1 MSLPRVLACL
11 DVDGERVVKGTSFV
25 ALRDVGEPAAL
36 AAAYERA
43 GADEVV
49 LLDIT
54 ASHEQRASRW
64 SVVTRTAERLFV
76 PLVFGGGIRSLA
88 DARTALRAGADKVAL
103 NSAAVVEPQLIA
115 QCAAALG
122 AQCVVV
128 SIDVAR
134 TPDGPRVVTHGG
146 RRTTT
151 LVPEAWAREAV
162 ALGAGEILLTS
173 IDADGQRS
181 GYDVALTAAVAA
193 AVPVPVVA
201 SGGAGKATHVV
212 EVLTRGGADAA
223 LLAGALHDGSLSIA
237 ACKRALQRAGI
248 TVRETGS
255 GVPPTNAFAPRER
268 GGA

>member
-1 MSLPRVLACL
+1 MSLPRVIACL

-25 ALRDVGEPAAL
+25 ALRDVGEPALL

-54 ASHEQRASRW
+54 ASAEQRPSRW
-64 SVVTRTAERLFV
+64 SVVTRTAETLFV

-88 DARTALRAGADKVAL
+88 DARAALRAGADKVAL
-103 NSAAVVEPQLIA
+103 NSAAVADPDLIA
-115 QCAAALG
+115 RCAEALG

-128 SIDVAR
+128 SIDVRR
-134 TPDGPRVVTHGG
+134 TPAGPRVVTHGG
-146 RRTTT
+146 RRPTA
-151 LVPEAWAREAV
+151 LEPVAWAQAAV
-162 ALGAGEILLTS
+162 ARGAGEILLTS

-181 GYDVALTAAVAA
+181 GYDLELTAAVAA

-201 SGGAGKATHVV
+201 SGGAGCAQHVV
-212 EVLTRGGADAA
+212 DVLARGRADAA
-223 LLAGALHDGSLSIA
+223 LLARAMQDGSLSLGAFQHALRA
-237 ACKRALQRAGI
+237 AGLRVRDADVAPASWAFARAG
-248 TVRETGS
+248 G
-255 GVPPTNAFAPRER
+255 